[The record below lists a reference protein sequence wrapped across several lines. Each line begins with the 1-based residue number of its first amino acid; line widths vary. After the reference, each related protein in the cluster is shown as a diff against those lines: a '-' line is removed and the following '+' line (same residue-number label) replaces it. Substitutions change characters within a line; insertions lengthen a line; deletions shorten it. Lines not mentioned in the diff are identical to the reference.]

1 MAETGTRIRIKKP
14 WVTHEPEGP
23 SGGAPRSLMTALA
36 ERNDDGDE

>member
-23 SGGAPRSLMTALA
+23 ERRRSTQPHDRSRRE
-36 ERNDDGDE
+36 ER